1 MKTESQ
7 LLVEAITNLRPN
19 SQFVITDNNYS
30 TIEWHVLDGTAP
42 TLAQI
47 NSEIVK
53 IQAAETD
60 AEAAKAANAASA
72 ISKLEALG
80 LTAEEIAAIKS

>member
-19 SQFVITDNNYS
+19 SQFVITDNDYS

-47 NSEIVK
+47 NAEIVK
-53 IQAAETD
+53 IQAAEAD
-60 AEAAKAANAASA
+60 AETVKAANAASA